1 MEADPGVS
9 VLGQL
14 LLIFILILLN
24 AYFAASEM
32 AMVSVDKKRITEKAE
47 EGNKKAN
54 MLLKLLKEPSR
65 FLSTIQIGITL
76 AGFFSAASAARGL
89 SGRLGLVLEG
99 FGIPFANDVSFI
111 GITLLLSYITIVF
124 GELVPKRVA
133 LLNAEKYAMFSVR
146 GINFIYKIMSPFVSF
161 LSFST
166 NTMLNF
172 LGMKNEG
179 MEQKIT
185 LEEIKS
191 MVEVGHEQGI
201 INPVEREMIDSVI
214 SFDDKLAEEIMT
226 ARTEVFLIDVEDS
239 IEEYL
244 TEMLT
249 LKHSRIPVCDGD
261 ADNII
266 GVLYIKDFLL
276 EAYKVG
282 FNNVDIRRI
291 LRPAYFIPERK
302 NINELF
308 SELQEGRK
316 HMAILIDEYG
326 GFSGIVTMEDLLEEI
341 VGDIDDEYDHDE
353 PDIRVIDKKS
363 YMVKGAISI
372 KELNSNI
379 GTEFDEDS
387 EDFDTLGGML
397 IHLLGYIP
405 EDGDQKLIEFDNL
418 EFHIDEIREKRIQ
431 LVRVVL
437 KEEELDTSKDSTEI
451 EEE

>member
-1 MEADPGVS
+1 MEAEPGVS
-9 VLGQL
+9 VSGQL

-32 AMVSVDKKRITEKAE
+32 AMVSVNKKKIAEKAE
-47 EGNKKAN
+47 DGNKKAQ
-54 MLLKLLKEPSR
+54 MLLDLLKEPSR

-76 AGFFSAASAARGL
+76 AGFFSSASAARGL
-89 SGRLGLVLEG
+89 SGILGELLAG
-99 FGIPFANDVSFI
+99 WGIPFANDVSFI

-124 GELVPKRVA
+124 GELIPKRVA
-133 LLNAEKYAMFSVR
+133 LINAEKYAMFSIR
-146 GINFIYKIMSPFVSF
+146 GVNFIYKIMSPFVTF

-166 NTMLNF
+166 NAVLRI
-172 LGMKNEG
+172 LGYKNENV
-179 MEQKIT
+179 EEKIT

-201 INPVEREMIDSVI
+201 INPTEREMIDSVI
-214 SFDDKLAEEIMT
+214 SFDDKSAEEIMT
-226 ARTEVFLIDVEDS
+226 ARTEVFLIDAEDS

-244 TEMLT
+244 DEMLT
-249 LKHSRIPVCDGD
+249 LKYSRIPVCERD

-266 GVLYIKDFLL
+266 GVLYVKDFLL

-282 FNNVDIRRI
+282 FKNVNIRKI

-308 SELQEGRK
+308 TELQEGRM

-363 YMVKGAISI
+363 YLAKGAISI

-379 GTEFDEDS
+379 GTDYDEESD
-387 EDFDTLGGML
+387 DYDTLGGML
-397 IHLLGYIP
+397 IHFLGYIP
-405 EDGDQKLIEFDNL
+405 EDGDQKLIEFEDT
-418 EFHIDEIREKRIQ
+418 EFHIDEISDKRIQ

-437 KEEELDTSKDSTEI
+437 KKEEFDTTQDTTET
-451 EEE
+451 EE

>member
-172 LGMKNEG
+172 
-179 MEQKIT
+179 
-185 LEEIKS
+185 
-191 MVEVGHEQGI
+191 
-201 INPVEREMIDSVI
+201 
-214 SFDDKLAEEIMT
+214 F
-226 ARTEVFLIDVEDS
+226 F
-239 IEEYL
+239 
-244 TEMLT
+244 
-249 LKHSRIPVCDGD
+249 
-261 ADNII
+261 
-266 GVLYIKDFLL
+266 F
-276 EAYKVG
+276 
-282 FNNVDIRRI
+282 
-291 LRPAYFIPERK
+291 
-302 NINELF
+302 
-308 SELQEGRK
+308 
-316 HMAILIDEYG
+316 
-326 GFSGIVTMEDLLEEI
+326 
-341 VGDIDDEYDHDE
+341 
-353 PDIRVIDKKS
+353 
-363 YMVKGAISI
+363 
-372 KELNSNI
+372 
-379 GTEFDEDS
+379 
-387 EDFDTLGGML
+387 
-397 IHLLGYIP
+397 
-405 EDGDQKLIEFDNL
+405 
-418 EFHIDEIREKRIQ
+418 
-431 LVRVVL
+431 
-437 KEEELDTSKDSTEI
+437 
-451 EEE
+451 

>member
-9 VLGQL
+9 VSGQL

-32 AMVSVDKKRITEKAE
+32 AMVSVDRKKVAEKAE
-47 EGNKKAN
+47 DGDKKAK
-54 MLLKLLKEPSR
+54 MLMELLKEPSR

-76 AGFFSAASAARGL
+76 AGFFSAASAARSL
-89 SGRLGLVLEG
+89 SGRLGDVLAG
-99 FGIPFANDVSFI
+99 FGIPFANDVSFV
-111 GITLLLSYITIVF
+111 GITLILSYITIVF
-124 GELVPKRVA
+124 GELIPKRIA
-133 LLNAEKYAMFSVR
+133 LYNAEKYAMFSIR
-146 GINFIYKIMSPFVSF
+146 GINFIYKVMSPFVTF
-161 LSFST
+161 LSFTT
-166 NTMLNF
+166 NTVLRI
-172 LGMKNEG
+172 LGFKDEDMD
-179 MEQKIT
+179 QKIT

-191 MVEVGHEQGI
+191 MVEVGHAQGI
-201 INPVEREMIDSVI
+201 INPTEREMIDSVI
-214 SFDDKLAEEIMT
+214 SFDDKLAEEVMT

-239 IEEYL
+239 IDEYL
-244 TEMLT
+244 DDMLT
-249 LKHSRIPVCDGD
+249 LKHSRIPVCEGD

-266 GVLYIKDFLL
+266 GLLYIKDFLL

-282 FNNVDIRRI
+282 FNNVDIRKI

-308 SELQEGRK
+308 TELQEGRK

-379 GTEFDEDS
+379 DTEFDDDS
-387 EDFDTLGGML
+387 EDYDTLGGML
-397 IHLLGYIP
+397 IHMLGYIP
-405 EDGDQKLIEFDNL
+405 EDGDQKLIEFEDI

-431 LVRVVL
+431 LVRVVI
-437 KEEELDTSKDSTEI
+437 KEEELDTTKDHTET
-451 EEE
+451 EE